1 MYNLKQIYKNE
12 IKIKPISLLKSLFAI
27 AIYIL
32 VQNIISLLSVFISV
46 LINPNMSFGNNMI
59 LVMIVT
65 VSISIAM
72 VILAGHI
79 FTEKGNTKINNNNFK
94 PNRKDYLHICL
105 IIIGYI
111 LIREAALFEV
121 LTQFEGPIPDES
133 IDFIIEN
140 SSGIE
145 FFVLS
150 LMLFLQTLIE
160 APIFEELFFRGIL
173 LNGFLSKYKINHKK
187 AIIYSAIIFA
197 IAHLNIPQG
206 INAFILGVMLGY
218 IYYYTKSMKLS
229 IFAHFINN
237 LIIFIPVPSNIIFKI
252 AYICLGL
259 YCIVKGLSYIKQLQE
274 KNNKLAI
281 DN

>member
-1 MYNLKQIYKNE
+1 MYNLKEVYRNE
-12 IKIKPISLLKSLFAI
+12 IKIKPISLLKSLFTI

-32 VQNIISLLSVFISV
+32 AQNIIILLSAFISV
-46 LINPNMSFGNNMI
+46 LINPNMSFGNSMI

-65 VSISIAM
+65 VFISIAM

-79 FTEKGNTKINNNNFK
+79 FTEKGSTKINNNNFK
-94 PNRKDYLHICL
+94 PNKKDYLYICL
-105 IIIGYI
+105 MIIGYI
-111 LIREAALFEV
+111 LIREAVLFEV
-121 LTQFEGPIPDES
+121 LTQFEGPISGET

-140 SSGIE
+140 SSDIE
-145 FFVLS
+145 FFILS
-150 LMLFLQTLIE
+150 LILFLQTLIE
-160 APIFEELFFRGIL
+160 APIFEELFFRGII
-173 LNGFLSKYKINHKK
+173 LNGFLSKYKTTHKK

-206 INAFILGVMLGY
+206 INAFIAGIILGC

-237 LIIFIPVPSNIIFKI
+237 LIIFIPAPSNIIIKI

-259 YCIVKGLSYIKQLQE
+259 YCIAKGINYIRQFQE

>member
-32 VQNIISLLSVFISV
+32 VQNIIGLLSVFISV

-59 LVMIVT
+59 LVMILT

-79 FTEKGNTKINNNNFK
+79 FTEKGSTKINNNNFK
-94 PNRKDYLHICL
+94 PNKKDYLHICL

-111 LIREAALFEV
+111 LVREAVLFEV
-121 LTQFEGPIPDES
+121 LTQFEEPIPDET

-237 LIIFIPVPSNIIFKI
+237 LIIFIPVPSNIIIKI

-259 YCIVKGLSYIKQLQE
+259 YCIVKGLNYIKQLQE